1 MLSFFE
7 SVLEFFELIFDIVL
21 NFFNSLLTLL
31 TVIMSAIRIPT
42 YLTTF
47 VHPLLS
53 ACILAVL
60 LISIIKLILGWGNN

>member
-7 SVLEFFELIFDIVL
+7 SVLEFFDLIFDIVV

-31 TVIMSAIRIPT
+31 TVINSAIRIPT
-42 YLTTF
+42 FLTGF

-60 LISIIKLILGWGNN
+60 LVSVIKLILGWGNS